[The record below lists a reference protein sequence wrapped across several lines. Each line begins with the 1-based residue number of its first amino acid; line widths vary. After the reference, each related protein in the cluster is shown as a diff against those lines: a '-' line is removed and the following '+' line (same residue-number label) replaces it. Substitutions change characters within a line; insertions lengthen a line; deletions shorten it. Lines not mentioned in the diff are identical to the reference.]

1 MIFIRVLIPSSS
13 GLHFKLQ
20 KPDGNVA
27 AAKCLNPFFVR
38 SSFQTVSISK
48 LRVADDV
55 LIPSSSGLHF
65 KLLCDK
71 SSFFTMAYKGG
82 CRKSS
87 GMREEPDTY
96 TVVVHGV
103 LNQWKKN

>member
-1 MIFIRVLIPSSS
+1 MKYEVFSL
-13 GLHFKLQ
+13 
-20 KPDGNVA
+20 
-27 AAKCLNPFFVR
+27 
-38 SSFQTVSISK
+38 
-48 LRVADDV
+48 V

-71 SSFFTMAYKGG
+71 SSFFTTAYKGG